1 MSAERDMTRI
11 VRSWLQV
18 DEHESAD
25 RVLDIVLDLLDTTP
39 QHRSAWPVRRFVVMN
54 NYAKLAIAA
63 AVVVVVAIG
72 GLALLRP
79 GGSPGPGGAPTATP
93 SPPPSPSAAP
103 SRSPAASPS
112 LINTTGWV
120 PFTSDRYGYQISYPP
135 THPGMPGSTV
145 SAPTFVAQAQ
155 RDFTFETDRFERSA
169 EEELAT
175 TPLDWIVFGPDGRSQ
190 IGFWGFAETIPAG
203 TSVDDIISQ
212 SVGTKDPSGVPFPAC
227 ESEPITI
234 DGQPGRFD
242 VCGDSVSIAV
252 VIIGDRA
259 YVFVQG
265 RGSVEKDLM
274 LAQLSTVQLP
284 TP

>member
-54 NYAKLAIAA
+54 SYAKLAIAA
-63 AVVVVVAIG
+63 VVVVVVAIG

-79 GGSPGPGGAPTATP
+79 GGSSGPGGALTATP
-93 SPPPSPSAAP
+93 SPTPSPSPAPSPSAAP

-112 LINTTGWV
+112 ISTTDWV
-120 PFTSDRYGYQISYPP
+120 PFRSDRYGYTVSYPP
-135 THPGMPGSTV
+135 THTGIPPCTV
-145 SAPTFVAQAQ
+145 SAPTVVTQAQ
-155 RDFTFETDRFERSA
+155 RDFKFGTDLWENSA
-169 EEELAT
+169 GEEELAT
-175 TPLDWIVFGPDGRSQ
+175 TPLDLIVYGADPCV
-190 IGFWGFAETIPAG
+190 IGFTAFAETIPAG
-203 TSVDDIISQ
+203 TSVDDVISH
-212 SVGTKDPSGVPFPAC
+212 SVGAPTVPC

-242 VCGDSVSIAV
+242 VCGDGLSIAI
-252 VIIGDRA
+252 VIVEDRA
-259 YVFVQG
+259 YVFLQG
-265 RGSVEKDLM
+265 RGSVAKDLM